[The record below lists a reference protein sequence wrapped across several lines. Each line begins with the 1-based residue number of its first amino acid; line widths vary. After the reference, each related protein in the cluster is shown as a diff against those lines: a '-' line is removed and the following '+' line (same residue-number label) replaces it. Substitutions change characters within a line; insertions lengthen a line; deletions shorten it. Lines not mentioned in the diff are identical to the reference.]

1 MKNVIEL
8 KDTTQWYE
16 ANLLKAS
23 IKWMKERNDGR
34 FDKAI
39 YAEEELL
46 RSFFTSIKAKGELP
60 SLSSAA

>member
-1 MKNVIEL
+1 MTVIEL
-8 KDTTQWYE
+8 KDSKQWSD

-46 RSFFTSIKAKGELP
+46 RSFFNEVKAQGKPP